1 MILGQSIY
9 TVGHKCE
16 LERSLAHGSDPKL
29 DISWQENFKSLHKKN
44 GRKKKKTKTE
54 DFFAVLLWWWF
65 VCFVLFCLGWKIH
78 ELGTERSD
86 TEYDL

>member
-1 MILGQSIY
+1 MILGQSTY
-9 TVGHKCE
+9 TVGHKGE
-16 LERSLAHGSDPKL
+16 LERSLAHGSDPTL

-44 GRKKKKTKTE
+44 DRKRKKKQRIC
-54 DFFAVLLWWWF
+54 FLFCCGGGL
-65 VCFVLFCLGWKIH
+65 FVLFCLGWKIR